1 MEPVKEDTDGNV
13 KTKEGNLNVP
23 DDEAVKELAKTI
35 AELEVML
42 VTSKHSIW
50 GGVLM
55 KRCNDSIGH
64 S

>member
-1 MEPVKEDTDGNV
+1 MEPVKEDTNGNV
-13 KTKEGNLNVP
+13 KTKEGNLNIP

-50 GGVLM
+50 G
-55 KRCNDSIGH
+55 RCSH
-64 S
+64 EALQ